1 MKRLEIDVEGRTVLI
16 TGAATGIGRAT
27 ALAFA
32 PARAAVVIGDIDPRA
47 EATAS
52 DIVAAGGKATFQKT
66 DVSDNIQ
73 VQALV
78 ARAVSEFGALD
89 VAFNN
94 AGLLPPTAPLAEQTE
109 DDWNRIMR
117 VDVTGVFLCLKHEL
131 AQMAKAELEQR
142 AHNRPSQSDTSRRQA
157 SEGDHYG

>member
-32 PARAAVVIGDIDPRA
+32 AARAAVVIGDIDPRA

-94 AGLLPPTAPLAEQTE
+94 AGLLPTTAPLAEQTG
-109 DDWNRIMR
+109 DDWNHIMR
-117 VDVTGVFLCLKHEL
+117 RCYWRLSLPQARVGADGQGRARTAG
-131 AQMAKAELEQR
+131 AQPPFAV
-142 AHNRPSQSDTSRRQA
+142 
-157 SEGDHYG
+157 GY